1 MGEITN
7 QMQAVNTKSLFHK
20 LTATLEKLDNDEI
33 DVYKAAATANLVQ
46 QCGHLLNYELKRAA
60 LMTKPEFKAEHRNLE
75 SKNFDSI
82 EQVKPKKLT

>member
-1 MGEITN
+1 
-7 QMQAVNTKSLFHK
+7 MQTVNTKSLFHK
-20 LTATLEKLDNDEI
+20 LTSTLEKLDNDEI

-82 EQVKPKKLT
+82 EQVKPKKLR

>member
-1 MGEITN
+1 VGEITN
-7 QMQAVNTKSLFHK
+7 QMQAVNTKSLFHN

>member
-1 MGEITN
+1 VGEITN

>member
-1 MGEITN
+1 M
-7 QMQAVNTKSLFHK
+7 
-20 LTATLEKLDNDEI
+20 
-33 DVYKAAATANLVQ
+33 YKAAATANLVQ

-82 EQVKPKKLT
+82 EQVKPKKLR